1 MCRRQAG
8 RGVRVCLL
16 VSPEGSFQG
25 SPGNKGERGVGR
37 VGNGAQ
43 SFQGKSWNFVAGAGG
58 RRVLWSDLHFRNKTM
73 APCPWP

>member
-1 MCRRQAG
+1 MCLRQEG
-8 RGVRVCLL
+8 RGMRVCLL

-43 SFQGKSWNFVAGAGG
+43 SASGKKLELCGRGWKQEGAVV
-58 RRVLWSDLHFRNKTM
+58 RF
-73 APCPWP
+73 AF